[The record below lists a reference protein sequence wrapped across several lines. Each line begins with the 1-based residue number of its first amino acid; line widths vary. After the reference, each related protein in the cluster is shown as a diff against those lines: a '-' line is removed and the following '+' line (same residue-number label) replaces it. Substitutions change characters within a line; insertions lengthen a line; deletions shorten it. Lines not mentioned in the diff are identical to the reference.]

1 MKFIPNLN
9 TLILSKNSISD
20 FSVSE
25 VGSFLHLTKLSIG
38 RNMLKTLPDLSASVN
53 LTELRINNNL
63 LATIGDSI
71 LNNKKLKTLDI
82 SNNSLT
88 SWDDVRKLVGLPLL
102 TNLGVKGNNFPTPP
116 ESTDDL
122 EVREDK
128 AAETIDDVTERRFR
142 RFVLSMFLK
151 TVGAANKSFEQLIV
165 LDMKRVKMK
174 LSPGMSVSADT
185 EESSVSGPTAANT
198 TSNSNS
204 SSTKGSKKVSKARP
218 APSSDDEE
226 AVGMKS
232 KMKRTLGHS
241 ETNTA
246 TSPQKDVVKKRKK
259 GAEQDS
265 ELEPASG
272 ILSQE
277 SEKQK
282 KKKKSAVVD
291 DSFLN
296 SDEGKGT
303 KERKGDKSA
312 HIGSTPS
319 SSSSSSTSALGSGV
333 VAVIVHKKTVKPSS
347 LGKASKGKGTAE
359 SSSTSDALSASAS
372 AAGRDNLKGS
382 VSASVSAVDDA
393 AVSIVL
399 GGSTCASNL
408 IGIGGTSAW

>member
-1 MKFIPNLN
+1 
-9 TLILSKNSISD
+9 
-20 FSVSE
+20 
-25 VGSFLHLTKLSIG
+25 
-38 RNMLKTLPDLSASVN
+38 MLKTLPDLSASVN

-185 EESSVSGPTAANT
+185 EESSVSGPTAPNT

-312 HIGSTPS
+312 HIGSTQSSS

>member
-1 MKFIPNLN
+1 
-9 TLILSKNSISD
+9 
-20 FSVSE
+20 
-25 VGSFLHLTKLSIG
+25 
-38 RNMLKTLPDLSASVN
+38 MLKTLPDLSASVN

-198 TSNSNS
+198 TSNS

-319 SSSSSSTSALGSGV
+319 SSSSSSSTSALGSGV